1 LAWLIDRKIISLW
14 LGVLPQI
21 LALLNGKTEKGLD
34 AEVEAHMNNRRDH
47 HTRDLVGLIEMLS
60 ERIAILSFR
69 IAFGVNSDPTGLA
82 VLPPTKIRLFI
93 PKRLSPAVEDLKG
106 KVGALGTLIP

>member
-1 LAWLIDRKIISLW
+1 
-14 LGVLPQI
+14 
-21 LALLNGKTEKGLD
+21 
-34 AEVEAHMNNRRDH
+34 MNNQRNH

-82 VLPPTKIRLFI
+82 VLPPQKIRLFI
-93 PKRLSPAVEDLKG
+93 PKRLSAAVEDLKG
-106 KVGALGTLIP
+106 KVGALGTLIPYLGSNKHRANENPAPV